1 MTHWYE
7 RDDFYGIITFVMLCL
22 LVVYSAWLMSWLDG
36 ILADT
41 TLGEP
46 KFKETHGIS
55 RSSAQSLKTI
65 SMVLLIITLIFVTTF
80 IWETVSEKWKLH
92 QIIANS
98 KTAIITTGILLAV
111 IVWAQSDMGE
121 VPDKAGG
128 AGPALKQ
135 FNMSLIVLLSISM
148 AIFAI
153 PMLLKTKEVAEEF
166 VDDTEDWMFRTTP
179 KRSRRKKR
187 RRGINT
193 APGRLEGNE

>member
-41 TLGEP
+41 KLGEP
-46 KFKETHGIS
+46 EFKDTHGIS
-55 RSSAQSLKTI
+55 RSGAQSLKTI

-92 QIIANS
+92 EIIANS
-98 KTAIITTGILLAV
+98 KTAIITTGILLA
-111 IVWAQSDMGE
+111 IIIWAQSDMGE

-135 FNMSLIVLLSISM
+135 FNLSLIVLLSISM

-166 VDDTEDWMFRTTP
+166 VDDTEDWMFRMGSRHRREVEG
-179 KRSRRKKR
+179 KREDR
-187 RRGINT
+187 
-193 APGRLEGNE
+193 EH

>member
-65 SMVLLIITLIFVTTF
+65 SMVLLIITLIFATTF
-80 IWETVSEKWKLH
+80 IWEIISEKWKLH
-92 QIIANS
+92 ELIANS
-98 KTAIITTGILLAV
+98 KDCNYNYRNLI
-111 IVWAQSDMGE
+111 SCYSMG
-121 VPDKAGG
+121 
-128 AGPALKQ
+128 
-135 FNMSLIVLLSISM
+135 
-148 AIFAI
+148 
-153 PMLLKTKEVAEEF
+153 
-166 VDDTEDWMFRTTP
+166 P
-179 KRSRRKKR
+179 K
-187 RRGINT
+187 
-193 APGRLEGNE
+193 